1 MSKQRAT
8 FAKLQRE
15 RDKKAKAEAKREQR
29 LSGPTPNEEDETNE
43 PVEVAD
49 QGAILDALAKLHEDY
64 ADGRMDMDEFEERK
78 QDLTSRL
85 AVG

>member
-29 LSGPTPNEEDETNE
+29 LNGPSPSDDDAAAE
-43 PVEVAD
+43 PVEAAD

-78 QDLTSRL
+78 QELTSRL

>member
-29 LSGPTPNEEDETNE
+29 LNGPDPSEEQDDQ
-43 PVEVAD
+43 PVVEAAD

-64 ADGRMDMDEFEERK
+64 ADGRMELDEFEERK
-78 QDLTSRL
+78 QELTSRL
-85 AVG
+85 AVS